1 VLSNYPRLT
10 KYVGTSVQPLTVADP
25 GHAFWEG
32 HGGGA
37 KVQKVSKLAKYSGKQ
52 RETSAI
58 GGGQMPPLP
67 SPWIRHCLWRL

>member
-1 VLSNYPRLT
+1 
-10 KYVGTSVQPLTVADP
+10 VADP
-25 GHAFWEG
+25 RLNFGECMEG
-32 HGGGA
+32 V
-37 KVQKVSKLAKYSGKQ
+37 KVHTFASKLAKYSGKQ